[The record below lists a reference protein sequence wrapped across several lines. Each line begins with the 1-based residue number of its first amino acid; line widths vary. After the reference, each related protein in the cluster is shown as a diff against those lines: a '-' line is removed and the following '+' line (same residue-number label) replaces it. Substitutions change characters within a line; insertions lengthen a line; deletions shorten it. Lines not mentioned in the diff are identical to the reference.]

1 MSTMTNTIDFY
12 FDFRSPYA
20 YLAHTQL
27 PGIAAEHGVTIAYYP
42 FCVLELM
49 RLTGNAPTTV
59 ECKNKNVYAGAD
71 LRRWSKRYDVEL
83 VRNPHVK
90 SFNLGELSQGT
101 LIAIEDGR
109 GTEYV
114 SAIFNAFW
122 ARKADLSQRSVL
134 IGVLKSAGFDAST
147 LLDQANTEDMAA
159 KLDAATQ
166 AAASRGVF
174 GAPTMFVGDEMFFG
188 NDRLDFV
195 TEAVRSTR

>member
-27 PGIAAEHGVTIAYYP
+27 PRIAAEHSVTIAYYP

-49 RLTGNAPTTV
+49 RLTGNTPTMV
-59 ECKNKNVYAGAD
+59 ECKNKSVYAGAD

-90 SFNLGELSQGT
+90 LFNLGELSQGT
-101 LIAIEDGR
+101 LIAIKDGR

-114 SAIFNAFW
+114 SAIFNALGPE
-122 ARKADLSQRSVL
+122 R
-134 IGVLKSAGFDAST
+134 
-147 LLDQANTEDMAA
+147 
-159 KLDAATQ
+159 
-166 AAASRGVF
+166 
-174 GAPTMFVGDEMFFG
+174 PTC
-188 NDRLDFV
+188 R
-195 TEAVRSTR
+195 